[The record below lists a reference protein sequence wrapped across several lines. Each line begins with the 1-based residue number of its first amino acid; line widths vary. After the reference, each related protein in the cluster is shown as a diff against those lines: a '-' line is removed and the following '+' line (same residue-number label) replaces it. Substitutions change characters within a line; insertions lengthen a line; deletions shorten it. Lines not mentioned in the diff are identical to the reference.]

1 MRTCLKNDLQ
11 LIGGIMT
18 GNVDQSKTVIL
29 KKYLACSNEL
39 LTDDRFC
46 RLCGVNQ
53 YDLGEIQKNLY
64 LNWQSS
70 PEIAPSFASQ
80 SLEPKGADAIQAH
93 SQEKAFD
100 EDEAR
105 HSQSHLAFV
114 THVLKEQTSHHKVS
128 APLIQAMTDSM
139 KPTVQFSCGLVLQKI
154 FLALI
159 SIPVWIMII
168 LLSPFDAYATSKD
181 VLSHITCKEPSGI
194 AHN

>member
-1 MRTCLKNDLQ
+1 MAEH
-11 LIGGIMT
+11 G
-18 GNVDQSKTVIL
+18 DQSKTVIL
-29 KKYLACSNEL
+29 KKCLACNNEL
-39 LTDDRFC
+39 WKEDRFC

-53 YDLGEIQKNLY
+53 YDLGEIQKNKNLD
-64 LNWQSS
+64 WQNLR
-70 PEIAPSFASQ
+70 EIAPFIASQ
-80 SLEPKGADAIQAH
+80 SLEPKGADAIQVHTPAI
-93 SQEKAFD
+93 AND
-100 EDEAR
+100 ENEAS

-139 KPTVQFSCGLVLQKI
+139 KPTVQLSCGLVLQKI